1 MEEIK
6 VVGLKHVDFV
16 NREGERV
23 NGTSVFFTQAED
35 HVEGEAAGKLW
46 VPAEKWD
53 GLKVRPKVGGQYV
66 VYFNKKGKVQ
76 TFADV
81 K

>member
-1 MEEIK
+1 MEELK
-6 VVGLKHVDFV
+6 VVGLKFVDFK
-16 NREGERV
+16 NRDGELIE
-23 NGTSVFFTQAED
+23 GTSVYFTQVEE
-35 HVEGEAAGKLW
+35 HVEGEVAGKLW

-66 VYFNKKGKVQ
+66 VYFNRKGKVES
-76 TFADV
+76 FADV

>member
-6 VVGLKHVDFV
+6 VVGLKYVDFV

-23 NGTSVFFTQAED
+23 HGTSVFFTQSED
-35 HVEGEAAGKLW
+35 HVEGESTGKLW

-53 GLKVRPKVGGQYV
+53 GLKLRPKVGGLYV
-66 VYFNKKGKVQ
+66 AYFNKKGKVQ
-76 TFADV
+76 AFADV